1 MLELSII
8 GLKTINNALLKIGTW
23 SMSGNASGPV
33 KKCISSST
41 QKLHYSEPCTS
52 VQIKNLTYKLIM
64 QPKDKNY
71 Y

>member
-1 MLELSII
+1 ML
-8 GLKTINNALLKIGTW
+8 
-23 SMSGNASGPV
+23 GNASGPV